1 MFQAKYSEPAI
12 ELLRGIGFDPDVLLV
27 GVTNGQDRNVSLG
40 ERHRIKLG
48 RYRAAFPRAA
58 LIDFPENAVG
68 VSGCSAEGAGLCS
81 DGQEGRRG
89 MGHQCS
95 PGPLAR
101 VAEEDA
107 RAILAALEQ
116 RAHVNSVAS
125 SLTVDR
131 NQVEHI
137 VESLSSEGHW
147 SIDDEHRTRRASRDT
162 LRV

>member
-27 GVTNGQDRNVSLG
+27 GVTNEGDQYIEGLDRKVSNR

-68 VSGCSAEGAGLCS
+68 VKGCSAEEGLCTVS
-81 DGQEGRRG
+81 EKASG
-89 MGHQCS
+89 GHQCS

-101 VAEEDA
+101 VAEQDA
-107 RAILAALEQ
+107 DTILAALWRERGPRSPRSPQ
-116 RAHVNSVAS
+116 P
-125 SLTVDR
+125 
-131 NQVEHI
+131 
-137 VESLSSEGHW
+137 
-147 SIDDEHRTRRASRDT
+147 SRGAPP
-162 LRV
+162 

>member
-1 MFQAKYSEPAI
+1 M
-12 ELLRGIGFDPDVLLV
+12 RGIGFDPDVLLV
-27 GVTNGQDRNVSLG
+27 GMTNAFYQGDVDNEVSRG
-40 ERHRIKLG
+40 ARHGVKLG

-89 MGHQCS
+89 AGHQCS

-101 VAEEDA
+101 VAEQDA

-125 SLTVDR
+125 SLAVDR

-147 SIDDEHRTRRASRDT
+147 SIDDEHRARRASRET

>member
-1 MFQAKYSEPAI
+1 MTNDFYYRDVDGEVS
-12 ELLRGIGFDPDVLLV
+12 RGARH
-27 GVTNGQDRNVSLG
+27 GV
-40 ERHRIKLG
+40 KLG

-89 MGHQCS
+89 AGHQCS

-101 VAEEDA
+101 VAEQDA
-107 RAILAALEQ
+107 LAILAAL
-116 RAHVNSVAS
+116 AHVNSVAS
-125 SLTVDR
+125 SLAMDR

-147 SIDDEHRTRRASRDT
+147 SIDDEHRTRRASRET